1 MSSIGEIKDFSFSL
15 SSPLYKIC
23 AGMLHGMLSEEV
35 VFPQLCSLLANG
47 NTSTEV
53 SDSEF
58 LLLYFV
64 LFHLACSQQN

>member
-15 SSPLYKIC
+15 SFPLYKIC
-23 AGMLHGMLSEEV
+23 AGRLHGMQSKEV

-47 NTSTEV
+47 NTSTDHEV

-58 LLLYFV
+58 L
-64 LFHLACSQQN
+64 HLHCFI